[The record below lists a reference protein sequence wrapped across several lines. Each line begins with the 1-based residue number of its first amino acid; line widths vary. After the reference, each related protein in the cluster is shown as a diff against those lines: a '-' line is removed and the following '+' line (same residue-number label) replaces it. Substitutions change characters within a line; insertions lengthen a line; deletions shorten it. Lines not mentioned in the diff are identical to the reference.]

1 MEKLPFTKPSIDQ
14 HTIDAVVEVLKS
26 GWLAS
31 GPNVQRFEAAL
42 SEHVGGRPVRVMTSA
57 TAALEIALAIAGVG
71 PGDEVITTP
80 MSWCAT
86 SNVIL
91 RLGARPIFVDVDL
104 DTRNIDLDAI
114 ESRIGPRTRAILPVH
129 FSGLSVDL
137 DRLYEI
143 AHRRGLRVVED
154 AAHAI
159 GSAWRGRRIGATG
172 DLVCFSFHPNKNITS
187 GEGGAI
193 VCNDAAEAKLVE
205 LHRFNGVERIGADGT
220 EVHFPGMKANL
231 SDIAAAIGLGQL
243 RRLDE
248 FNRRRLELANLYFE
262 RWPKDSPLR
271 LPARGDDGHSW
282 HMFAPLLPV
291 KTMRF
296 DRAEFIRRMAERGVA
311 VGVHYRAIHLFAA
324 YRRLGFEEGDFP
336 IAERIGRETIT
347 LPLFPSMEN
356 TDIDRVIQAVHAVL
370 QESGA

>member
-1 MEKLPFTKPSIDQ
+1 MLFRS
-14 HTIDAVVEVLKS
+14 
-26 GWLAS
+26 
-31 GPNVQRFEAAL
+31 
-42 SEHVGGRPVRVMTSA
+42 
-57 TAALEIALAIAGVG
+57 
-71 PGDEVITTP
+71 
-80 MSWCAT
+80 
-86 SNVIL
+86 
-91 RLGARPIFVDVDL
+91 
-104 DTRNIDLDAI
+104 
-114 ESRIGPRTRAILPVH
+114 
-129 FSGLSVDL
+129 
-137 DRLYEI
+137 
-143 AHRRGLRVVED
+143 
-154 AAHAI
+154 
-159 GSAWRGRRIGATG
+159 
-172 DLVCFSFHPNKNITS
+172 
-187 GEGGAI
+187 
-193 VCNDAAEAKLVE
+193 
-205 LHRFNGVERIGADGT
+205 
-220 EVHFPGMKANL
+220 
-231 SDIAAAIGLGQL
+231 
-243 RRLDE
+243 LDE